1 MIKNSVFFV
10 FLLLIYCSYVK
21 QHQGEAPP
29 KPTRGKKTEGSTE
42 SLDVASDDE
51 KPAYEVNIRDIVPRV
66 DITPQITDALISELS
81 DKDWKVMI
89 KTYICIKHILL
100 N

>member
-1 MIKNSVFFV
+1 M
-10 FLLLIYCSYVK
+10 
-21 QHQGEAPP
+21 
-29 KPTRGKKTEGSTE
+29 
-42 SLDVASDDE
+42 DVASDDE